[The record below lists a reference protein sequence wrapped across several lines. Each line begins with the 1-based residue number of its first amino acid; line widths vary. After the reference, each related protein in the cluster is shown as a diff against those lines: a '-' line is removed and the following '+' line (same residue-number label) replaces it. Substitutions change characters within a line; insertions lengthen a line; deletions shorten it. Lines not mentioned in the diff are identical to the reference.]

1 MMKACILLVEDEPL
15 IRSLL
20 VEVLLEEDFEVVEA
34 ADGHAAMDALKRH
47 EGVDLL
53 LTDVHMPGGVSGIDV
68 ARHARARDPD
78 LPVVFATGRPETLKN
93 FGTLGAREVCLA
105 KPFSPLEALKVV
117 KKLLSA
123 RATGTGPPN
132 DSRCL
137 ACRS

>member
-1 MMKACILLVEDEPL
+1 MKACILLVEDEPL

-93 FGTLGAREVCLA
+93 FGTLV
-105 KPFSPLEALKVV
+105 
-117 KKLLSA
+117 
-123 RATGTGPPN
+123 
-132 DSRCL
+132 
-137 ACRS
+137 